1 MTKAKVFL
9 GIGHG
14 GSDPGAVANGL
25 KEKDVNLTM
34 GQACRAELERHGV
47 EVLMSRYADDDE
59 SLRVKINECNAFAP
73 DLAADLH
80 NNAGGGDGAEVF
92 YHCGG
97 GEGKELAQ
105 DILDEIVAIGQN
117 SRGIKTKVENGVDY
131 FGFIRETDCP
141 AVIVEA
147 AFLDNANDV
156 KIIDTVPEQQA
167 MGVAI
172 AKGFLKKLGI
182 AYVPEVAQNDAGK
195 ADTNGVSV
203 TLPVLSK
210 GSKGSKVK
218 ALQALLKG
226 YGYNLGIWGADGD
239 FGAQTDI
246 AVMQY
251 QKNNGLE
258 VDGIVGKATWSKL
271 LG

>member
-1 MTKAKVFL
+1 MAKVFL

-34 GQACRAELERHGV
+34 GLACRAELVRHGV
-47 EVLMSRYADDDE
+47 DVLMSRHADDDE
-59 SLRVKINECNAFAP
+59 SLREKIKECNAFAP
-73 DLAADLH
+73 DLAGDLH

-141 AVIVEA
+141 AVIVEG

-156 KIIDTVPEQQA
+156 QIIDTVPEQQA

-182 AYVPEVAQNDAGK
+182 AYVPVVAQNDADGEND
-195 ADTNGVSV
+195 AGVVV
-203 TLPVLSK
+203 TLSILSK
-210 GSKGSKVK
+210 GSKGDNVKV
-218 ALQALLKG
+218 LQALLKG
-226 YGYNLGIWGADGD
+226 YGYNIGIWGIDGD
-239 FGAQTDI
+239 FGAATDT
-246 AVMQY
+246 AVKNY
-251 QKNNGLE
+251 QRDRGLV
-258 VDGIVGKATWSKL
+258 VDGIVGKATWTKL